1 LERLKAIKKV
11 MTKVRLL
18 LNGSELTLWEFSG
31 QAMNTQI
38 TETVLI
44 DDQVKKGKLMTLC
57 EILTDCEI
65 FINQIFEELDWK
77 G

>member
-1 LERLKAIKKV
+1 MERLKAIKKV

-44 DDQVKKGKLMTLC
+44 DEQVKKGKLMTLC

>member
-1 LERLKAIKKV
+1 

-44 DDQVKKGKLMTLC
+44 DEQVKKGKLMTLC